1 MEKIPPLP
9 ADEARGSRADGQASR
24 ERLLLSALRLFS
36 ERGYA
41 QTSTREIA
49 LAAGANVASISYYFG
64 DKAGLYRA
72 VFAAQLPHRRES
84 VAAFADPAL
93 GLRAA
98 LFLFYSSMTE
108 QLKMGEM
115 AGMCMRLRLR
125 ELVEP
130 TGVWQSTVDAG
141 IRPAHAALVQLLARH
156 LGVSKPD
163 DDTSR
168 LAFCIVGL
176 AVQLLATRDV
186 IDKIAPQLLGSDA
199 AIDTWIER
207 IVDYA
212 EAMVRAEQKRLKA
225 AAPEKKPAPRKKKA

>member
-1 MEKIPPLP
+1 METIPPLP
-9 ADEARGSRADGQASR
+9 PDEARGSRADGQASR
-24 ERLLLSALRLFS
+24 ERLLQSALRLFS

-72 VFAAQLPHRRES
+72 VFAAQLPHKRDS

-93 GLRAA
+93 DLRTA

-108 QLKMGEM
+108 QLKQGEM

-125 ELVEP
+125 ELIEP

-141 IRPAHAALVQLLARH
+141 IRPAHTALVQLLARH
-156 LGVSKPD
+156 LGVSKPG

-168 LAFCIVGL
+168 LAFCVVGL

-212 EAMVRAEQKRLKA
+212 EAMIGAERKRLKA
-225 AAPEKKPAPRKKKA
+225 AAPEKKPSPRKKKA